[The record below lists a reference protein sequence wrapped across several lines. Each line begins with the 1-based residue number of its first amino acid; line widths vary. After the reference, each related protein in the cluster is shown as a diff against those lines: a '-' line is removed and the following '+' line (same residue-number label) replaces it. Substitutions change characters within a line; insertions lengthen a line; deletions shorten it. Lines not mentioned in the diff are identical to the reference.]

1 MTIACGQY
9 LISHKYTSPE
19 HRCGHGCQQRRPAM
33 GATITQRALSCSVVS
48 SVGIYDM
55 LRTEL
60 GPNGAFD
67 TTEFGTVKEPAQFR
81 ALYAHSPNHQVKDG
95 TKYPAILL
103 ASIESFPRPVIES
116 PNHHCNAVRCILLRS
131 SIYLESRC
139 RPLKSGSVS
148 NKGIPASRCLYARSS
163 HSNDLSGCPRYA

>member
-1 MTIACGQY
+1 
-9 LISHKYTSPE
+9 
-19 HRCGHGCQQRRPAM
+19 M
-33 GATITQRALSCSVVS
+33 GAAVTQRPELFRAVVS
-48 SVGIYDM
+48 SMGIYDM

-60 GPNGAFD
+60 GLNGAFD
-67 TTEFGTVKEPAQFR
+67 TTEFGAVKEPVQFR
-81 ALYAHSPNHQVKDG
+81 ASYPYPPYHHVKDG
-95 TKYPAILL
+95 AKYSAILL
-103 ASIESFPRPVIES
+103 APIESFPRPVIES
-116 PNHHCNAVRCILLRS
+116 PNHHCNTVRCILLRS